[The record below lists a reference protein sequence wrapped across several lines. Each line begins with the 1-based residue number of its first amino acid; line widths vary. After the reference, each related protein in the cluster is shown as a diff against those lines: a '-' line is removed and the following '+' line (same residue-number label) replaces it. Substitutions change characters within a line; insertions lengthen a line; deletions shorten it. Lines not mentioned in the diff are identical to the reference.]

1 MAFCSQCGSPVEGK
15 FCAKCGAPAGEAG
28 TGPAKPDAAPAVGL
42 TPTLTATLCYIPVF
56 IPAVLFLVWGPH
68 SNDKT
73 VRFHALQSLFL
84 QLAYL
89 VVAVVL
95 GMVLGAMFVGP
106 LGILSR
112 LLNLAFLGLV
122 VYLMYQTYQ
131 HRRIVLPVIGP
142 FAEKQA

>member
-1 MAFCSQCGSPVEGK
+1 
-15 FCAKCGAPAGEAG
+15 
-28 TGPAKPDAAPAVGL
+28 
-42 TPTLTATLCYIPVF
+42 
-56 IPAVLFLVWGPH
+56 
-68 SNDKT
+68 
-73 VRFHALQSLFL
+73 
-84 QLAYL
+84 
-89 VVAVVL
+89 
-95 GMVLGAMFVGP
+95 MFVGP